1 MIDYTERIQIN
12 GEPISREEFVENLEF
27 LKPVIEQVPEITT
40 FEITTVLAMVLF
52 AKRNVELAIF
62 EVGLGG
68 RLDATNVI
76 DPVVSVITTI
86 SYDHQ
91 AVLGNT
97 LTQIASE
104 KAGIIKPGK
113 PVITANQTGEAL
125 DEIIRVAVE
134 KSAPMKIVGR
144 DLFYAPV
151 AHSLDG
157 QSFYLWSPAQQ
168 SSMDEFL
175 ENPSASAWQPDNYEI
190 PLLGAH
196 QLENAATA
204 YLTIQQMKAA
214 GYPIPDE
221 AIRQGF
227 KNVIWQCRFEVVSRS
242 PIIVL
247 DSAHN
252 RDSAQKLRITLD
264 DYLPG
269 KEIVL
274 LFGASEDKDVKGMLT
289 DLLPRVDQII
299 ATQTTHPRAME
310 ASSIVQLVHQMGKPA
325 RAIIPFE
332 AAYKQA
338 VEMASESRVLLVAG
352 SIFMAAAAREVWM
365 KTSGKLIRN
374 NNAN

>member
-1 MIDYTERIQIN
+1 M
-12 GEPISREEFVENLEF
+12 
-27 LKPVIEQVPEITT
+27 VI
-40 FEITTVLAMVLF
+40 F
-52 AKRNVELAIF
+52 AKRKVELAIF

-97 LTQIASE
+97 LTQIAGE
-104 KAGIIKPGK
+104 KAGIIKPDT
-113 PVITANQTGEAL
+113 PVISANQTGEAL
-125 DEIIRVAVE
+125 DEIIRVAGE
-134 KSAPMKIVGR
+134 KSAPMKIVSR
-144 DLFYAPV
+144 DIFYAPKE
-151 AHSLDG
+151 HSLDG
-157 QSFYLWSPAQQ
+157 QTFWLWSPEQQ
-168 SSMDEFL
+168 PKMDLFL
-175 ENPSASAWQPDNYEI
+175 ENGPEADWKPDTYHV

-204 YLTIQQMKAA
+204 YLTIQQVKEA
-214 GYPIPDE
+214 GFQVPDE

-227 KNVIWQCRFEVVSRS
+227 KNVVWQCRFEVVSRS

-325 RAIIPFE
+325 RAVIPFE
-332 AAYKQA
+332 IAYHQA
-338 VEMASESRVLLVAG
+338 VDMASAGRVLLVTG

-365 KTSGKLIRN
+365 KTSGYQIRN
-374 NNAN
+374 NDAN